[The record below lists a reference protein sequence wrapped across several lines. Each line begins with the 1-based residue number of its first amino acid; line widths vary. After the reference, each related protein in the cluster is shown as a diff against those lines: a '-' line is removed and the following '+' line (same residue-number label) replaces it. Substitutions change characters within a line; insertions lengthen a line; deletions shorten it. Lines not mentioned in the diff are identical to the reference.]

1 MKQTATGY
9 VAFKDQMYGTS
20 GALVASGVEGGK
32 TEAADTVE
40 YRLCENPEDGQAVE
54 TEWKKMDQ
62 ALPESSGTGQASE
75 DMENEVFYKTFFTHE
90 KLSDKESIFNF
101 VYVKQSRRQSCKI

>member
-9 VAFKDQMYGTS
+9 VAFKRSDVRNVGERSLQ
-20 GALVASGVEGGK
+20 VAQKGGK

-75 DMENEVFYKTFFTHE
+75 DMENEVFF
-90 KLSDKESIFNF
+90 L
-101 VYVKQSRRQSCKI
+101 